1 MTLLNDQTDYTGQ
14 TFKRLKHADEEIAD
28 KEFFD
33 CIFAECTFTGTVL
46 RKCRF
51 VNCTFRACDL
61 SLAKV
66 TGSTF
71 RDTTFEG
78 CKMVGV
84 NWTEAGWGPKKGVM
98 NSIHFLDC
106 VLNHSTF
113 IGLSLPRTTI
123 SRCVAKDVDFSEAD
137 LSHADFTGTD
147 LTDSR
152 FAHTNLTEA
161 DFVGAMHY
169 SINAALNTL
178 KKTKFAL
185 PEAMALLYGLDII
198 LSEDQG

>member
-1 MTLLNDQTDYTGQ
+1 MTLLDTLTEYTGQ
-14 TFKRLKHADEEIAD
+14 TFKRLKHADEDIAG
-28 KEFFD
+28 KEFYD
-33 CIFAECTFTGTVL
+33 CTFVECALSSAVL

-61 SLAKV
+61 SLVKV
-66 TGSTF
+66 TGSSF
-71 RDTTFEG
+71 RETVFENS
-78 CKMVGV
+78 KVIGV
-84 NWTEAGWGPKKGVM
+84 NWTEAAWGPKKGFM
-98 NSIHFLDC
+98 NSIHFIDC

-113 IGLSLPRTTI
+113 IGLSLPKIKI

-147 LTDSR
+147 LTDTR

-161 DFVGAMHY
+161 DFTGAKHY

-178 KKTKFAL
+178 KKTKFSL

-198 LSEDQG
+198 LTEEPG